1 MAPTYIELYETL
13 KRDVSEESARMIAEA
28 LSQSEAAATKSD
40 IARLE
45 SRFDAK
51 FDVLESRLKAYIDS
65 RLLRYTAVILVPV
78 ALTMLATV
86 GALFA
91 LVAKL

>member
-1 MAPTYIELYETL
+1 MAPTYIELYESL
-13 KRDVSEESARMIAEA
+13 KKDVSEESARMIAEA
-28 LSQSEAAATKSD
+28 LWQSGDAATKAD
-40 IARLE
+40 IDRLE
-45 SRFDAK
+45 SG
-51 FDVLESRLKAYIDS
+51 LKSYIDS